1 MVHRERILKEFVTEW
16 VILEHMLCPQF
27 CLNSC
32 DLWEI
37 EEVLLFNGFQLK
49 CNLIVQ
55 EVKIRNDMI

>member
-1 MVHRERILKEFVTEW
+1 MEW

-27 CLNSC
+27 CLNSG

>member
-1 MVHRERILKEFVTEW
+1 MVHREGILKEFVTEW
-16 VILEHMLCPQF
+16 VILEHMLRPQF

-55 EVKIRNDMI
+55 EVKIRTDMI